1 MTLKGRKFKQYSIEY
16 RLKAVKLYEDGFGSY
31 VSISEELGLRSST
44 QLKEWVKKYRNGELF
59 DDQRGKSKANNP
71 LADCPKTEFSSIEE
85 ENKYLK
91 AKIEYLKKLYPN
103 ILGEG

>member
-1 MTLKGRKFKQYSIEY
+1 MPLKGTKFKKYSIEFK
-16 RLKAVKLYEDGFGSY
+16 LKAVKRYEDGFGSY

-71 LADCPKTEFSSIEE
+71 FADFTKTEFSSIEE

-91 AKIEYLKKLYPN
+91 AQIEYLKKLYPN
-103 ILGEG
+103 ILEEG